1 MSINSIN
8 LFRRLEYRFSIPY
21 LIEAIIRE
29 SYQRKLRRPVIAL
42 PILSSV
48 WHHDCMKG
56 LLPFHHARQSII
68 SVIISSLVMTA
79 TSVFADETEL
89 LISRA
94 NRYFGP
100 LPDSM
105 PGSDNDTPELIALG
119 KKLFFEKR
127 LSINDTQSCASCH
140 RLDGEFA
147 GVDNLPTSPGARGE
161 QGTRNS
167 PTVLNSGWQDSQFW
181 DGRAEDLV
189 EQAKGPIL
197 NPIEMG
203 MPDEQT
209 VVEKISG
216 IAEYQK
222 AFDIAF
228 PDQSPTIT
236 YQNIAEAIAAFERT
250 LITPGRFDDFMKGDA
265 NALTAIEQRGLDTFL
280 KVDCNSCHDGVL
292 LGGETFEPLGK
303 ENPYEN
309 QEDQGIFLLTGD
321 ESDRMFFKVAPLRN
335 VALTAPYFHDGKIE
349 TLEQAVRKMGKLQLD
364 EDLTDQQVSDITS
377 FLKTLTDKNRAQ

>member
-1 MSINSIN
+1 MKT
-8 LFRRLEYRFSIPY
+8 LKRALW
-21 LIEAIIRE
+21 IIVT
-29 SYQRKLRRPVIAL
+29 S
-42 PILSSV
+42 
-48 WHHDCMKG
+48 
-56 LLPFHHARQSII
+56 LL
-68 SVIISSLVMTA
+68 TA
-79 TSVFADETEL
+79 TTPIFAGESDL

-100 LPDSM
+100 LPDTM
-105 PGSDNDTPELIALG
+105 PGSESDTAERIVLG
-119 KKLFFEKR
+119 KKLYFEKR
-127 LSINDTQSCASCH
+127 LSINDTQSCATCH
-140 RLDGEFA
+140 RLEDGFA

-209 VVEKISG
+209 VEKKIRG
-216 IAEYQK
+216 IGEYK
-222 AFDIAF
+222 KEFARAF
-228 PDQSPTIT
+228 PGDEQAIT

-265 NALTAIEQRGLDTFL
+265 DALSEEEQRGLDTFI
-280 KVDCNSCHDGVL
+280 KIDCKSCHDGIL
-292 LGGETFEPLGK
+292 IGGETYEPLGK
-303 ENPYEN
+303 EHAYEN
-309 QEDQGIFLLTGD
+309 QDDQGMYMLTGD
-321 ESDRMFFKVAPLRN
+321 ENDRMFFKVSPLRN
-335 VALTAPYFHDGKIE
+335 VALTAPYFHDGKIK

-364 EDLTDQQVSDITS
+364 EDLTDQQVSDITG
-377 FLKTLTDKNRAQ
+377 FLQALTDKNRERQSNSGSTN